1 VPSSQQARKQ
11 QAKCQEDMPSVKK
24 SEPER
29 KMEREERV
37 DTTATKAATKA
48 TFDQNLVKA
57 TKQQQPLLYDFMT
70 INHHLLACDCK
81 MNHFSRPIY

>member
-37 DTTATKAATKA
+37 DTTATKQHLTK
-48 TFDQNLVKA
+48 TWSKQVKA
-57 TKQQQPLLYDFMT
+57 TKQQQPTTSSL
-70 INHHLLACDCK
+70 
-81 MNHFSRPIY
+81 